1 MILIL
6 FGSVQMIQMQQIWHS
21 KCPMLVSLYP
31 NLSDENPLGIQCR
44 FRGSGKGQITCLLA
58 HCHLFSSQ
66 FERVL

>member
-31 NLSDENPLGIQCR
+31 NLSDKNPLGIQCR

-66 FERVL
+66 FEQVL